1 MIVIRITIIN
11 ALITIKNDL
20 DAIDLILCKTLK
32 ITPFKRN
39 YDASFGKIAII
50 LKRYDLNENPRNL
63 RFRFTLFMQ
72 EFFDSMP
79 QDQWNLKDPTF
90 IKQSE
95 EFAIRKFKE
104 WVLEQVT

>member
-1 MIVIRITIIN
+1 MQ
-11 ALITIKNDL
+11 ALITIKKDL
-20 DAIDLILCKTLK
+20 DSVTTILYDTLE
-32 ITPFKRN
+32 ITPFKRD
-39 YDASFGKIAII
+39 YDTSFGKIANI
-50 LKRYDLNENPRNL
+50 LKRYDLRENPRNL

-72 EFFDSMP
+72 EFFDSIP

-104 WVLEQVT
+104 WILEQVT

>member
-1 MIVIRITIIN
+1 
-11 ALITIKNDL
+11 LITIKNDL
-20 DAIDLILCKTLK
+20 DSIDSILYQTLE

-39 YDASFGKIAII
+39 YDISFGKITTI
-50 LKRYDLNENPRNL
+50 LNRYDLNENPRNL

-72 EFFDSMP
+72 EFFDSVP
-79 QDQWNLKDPTF
+79 QDRWNLKDPKF
-90 IKQSE
+90 MKQSE